1 MGRSQSSKSLQGM
14 PEPDTS
20 EPSARS
26 FLLGTAKRHSPT
38 QTPNHPNLRNVRTE
52 SPPDKEKKAKKC
64 KKEKKKSKK
73 KAKKSS
79 SSSSDSSSNVDSC
92 NSEVSEEGFADSSSA
107 FGLSKKEMARGMDV
121 ANLLELDPR
130 PMGLVLSAV
139 CPMIIAND
147 IFEMGGELESLL
159 RDKAATAKK
168 KGPKKEHTMKA
179 AGTMWKRR
187 MADLALHLTGRPA
200 SALRLCAAKTL
211 VDCSGVL
218 RNLYKRKFPG
228 GKQAWLQGLE
238 AIMKDAREAASD
250 DLKQHM
256 TQPEPKPE
264 PKPAPARS
272 SGHKARSK
280 KEEEE
285 EDEPEPEASD
295 KDEGSP
301 MAAPYA
307 DSHSDSEDDNDVFNG
322 EFALPK
328 ADASKES
335 TLKKLPSSVRATLEK
350 IDREV
355 LDTLPN
361 DLSHH
366 KNLRADLGYWTGCLE
381 KEALTEMHHFK
392 LGLEGSLSAHLGP
405 GKSCFMKMS
414 LRARKLFDSWAV
426 GDRDAVT
433 PPSRCE
439 DIYLSD

>member
-38 QTPNHPNLRNVRTE
+38 QTPNHPNLRNVRKE

-139 CPMIIAND
+139 CPTIIAND

-187 MADLALHLTGRPA
+187 MADLAVHLTGRPA
-200 SALRLCAAKTL
+200 SALLLCAAKTL
-211 VDCSGVL
+211 VNCSGVL

-228 GKQAWLQGLE
+228 GKQAWLQGLA

-285 EDEPEPEASD
+285 DEPEPEASD

-307 DSHSDSEDDNDVFNG
+307 DSHSDSEDDNDVFHG

-335 TLKKLPSSVRATLEK
+335 TLKKLPSSARATLEK